1 MGRRDLTSERQ
12 TLILDATERCIA
24 KFGLQGTT
32 LEEIADEAGINR
44 GLIHHY
50 VGNRTDVVHMMI
62 DRLLQRYQDSFG
74 SYVSTRPESNRVENV
89 MDYYFDAWFEMEPQ
103 DDAVLLSLLSESR
116 RDPQIQ
122 KTLHK
127 LYNSFEQLIARE
139 LQLFYPSVGSTQL
152 HAVSYALMLL
162 AFSHATMMW
171 MGLPKAS
178 KADVRSTAATL
189 ISTLR

>member
-1 MGRRDLTSERQ
+1 MGRKDLTSERQ

-24 KFGLQGTT
+24 RYGLQGTT

-62 DRLLQRYQDSFG
+62 DRLLKRYQDSFA
-74 SYVSTRPESNRVENV
+74 SYVSSRPEGNRVELV
-89 MDYYFDAWFEMEPQ
+89 IDYYFDAWFEMEPK
-103 DDAVLLSLLSESR
+103 DDAILLSLLSESR

-122 KTLHK
+122 KKLHK
-127 LYNSFEQLIARE
+127 LYASFEQLIARE
-139 LQLFYPSVGSTQL
+139 LGLFYPSISSTRL
-152 HAVSYALMLL
+152 HAVSYSLMLL
-162 AFSHATMMW
+162 AFSHATMIW
-171 MGLPKAS
+171 MELPKAGEV
-178 KADVRSTAATL
+178 DVRSTAATL